1 MGKNTALEV
10 KDFHGR
16 YFCGKI
22 MAGSRR
28 RNSGGG
34 CGDCEMRAGILEDT
48 LSLRVACSGTKLPAE
63 QHQIVG

>member
-22 MAGSRR
+22 MAGSGR

-34 CGDCEMRAGILEDT
+34 CGDCEMRAGILEDLGEPPV
-48 LSLRVACSGTKLPAE
+48 LSLQPSRVSDG
-63 QHQIVG
+63 